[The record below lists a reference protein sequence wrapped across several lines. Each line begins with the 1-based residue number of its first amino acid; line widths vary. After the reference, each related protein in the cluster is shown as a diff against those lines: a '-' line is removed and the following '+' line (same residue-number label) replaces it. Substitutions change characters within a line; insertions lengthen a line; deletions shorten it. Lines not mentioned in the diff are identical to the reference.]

1 MWDQAGVA
9 CILLKFQRRLDHSV
23 SISKRTGYDP
33 FKIFSSYDELL
44 LNLDGKKFI
53 DFVLGE
59 FSQYDIIHVHSLYK
73 IVPLI
78 RKKIKTNL
86 LSYII
91 MGQNYVMG
99 FQHIFKRCNIKS

>member
-1 MWDQAGVA
+1 MNILHMWDQAGVA
-9 CILLKFQRRLDHSV
+9 CILLKFQRRLGHNV

-33 FKIFSSYDELL
+33 FKIFSSYDEPL

-91 MGQNYVMG
+91 MGQNYVTG
-99 FQHIFKRCNIKS
+99 FLTYL

>member
-53 DFVLGE
+53 DFVFEKSL
-59 FSQYDIIHVHSLYK
+59 QYDIIHIHSLYK

-86 LSYII
+86 LSYIL
-91 MGQNYVMG
+91 MSQNYVKG
-99 FQHIFKRCNIKS
+99 F